1 MAEAMESLGTLK
13 AQMEAQAEVLKAQAE
28 ERRTDKA
35 ELEALKARVA
45 ELEAASSTNA
55 EQREL
60 QGEPAAAVSAAV
72 GAAAG
77 RRASRLAHGLSDQK
91 LARTVRLRAFL
102 ESVAISW
109 LDCAS

>member
-13 AQMEAQAEVLKAQAE
+13 AQMEAQAKVQAEERRTDKAQMEALTKVQAE

-45 ELEAASSTNA
+45 ELEAALSTNA

-60 QGEPAAAVSAAV
+60 
-72 GAAAG
+72 
-77 RRASRLAHGLSDQK
+77 
-91 LARTVRLRAFL
+91 
-102 ESVAISW
+102 
-109 LDCAS
+109 